1 MMTPELSLLE
11 ARRVIR
17 AIVASGHDRPSLVS
31 TIASEI
37 GADIIEGVI
46 KPGQDLNTVELSKQ
60 HHSSRTPVRE
70 ALMLLEAEGLVDIP
84 PRKRPHAR
92 MLSIEE
98 IREIYRTRAAL
109 LEFIATDVANLA
121 DEHDIAVLKAILD
134 KMRIAVAQSDLRAS
148 VWLSVEFHDA
158 NATIARNSTVKRIID
173 SLLLRTL
180 VIRRLSLSLPSRVE
194 ESLDDHIRLVNA
206 YENRD
211 PFLASAILRA
221 NHVGSLAAV
230 ENYFN
235 KTGRFERNS

>member
-1 MMTPELSLLE
+1 MMTPGQSLLE

-17 AIVASGHDRPSLVS
+17 GIVASGHDRPSLVS

-37 GADIIEGVI
+37 GADIIEGVV

-84 PRKRPHAR
+84 PRKRPHAK

-121 DEHDIAVLKAILD
+121 DEHDIALLKAILD
-134 KMRIAVAQSDLRAS
+134 KMRAAVAQRDLRAS
-148 VWLSVEFHDA
+148 VWLSVEFHD
-158 NATIARNSTVKRIID
+158 
-173 SLLLRTL
+173 
-180 VIRRLSLSLPSRVE
+180 
-194 ESLDDHIRLVNA
+194 
-206 YENRD
+206 
-211 PFLASAILRA
+211 
-221 NHVGSLAAV
+221 
-230 ENYFN
+230 
-235 KTGRFERNS
+235 